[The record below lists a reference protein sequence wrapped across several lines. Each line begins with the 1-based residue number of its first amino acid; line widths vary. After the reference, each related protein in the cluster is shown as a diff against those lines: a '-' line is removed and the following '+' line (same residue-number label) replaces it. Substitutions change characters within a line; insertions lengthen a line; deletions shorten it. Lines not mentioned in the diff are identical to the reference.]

1 MSAQKR
7 QKSDKFNKK
16 DPDEETKEII
26 DIISNDD
33 AQPSPGCVLNYSQ
46 KLNDP
51 TYFYKE
57 SSSKGIFSKLEIA
70 IRKESNALLK
80 NINQMQTLFLTNR
93 VRLYEIRRQSTPLY
107 IHDEQEDTGDDNAKR
122 RKISSQDPKASPTL
136 GTFPKSSSIPI
147 PRSAPSGSGASSSRE
162 KLPIDLSYLSTFGYS
177 APSGSGASSSREKLP
192 IELSYLSTFGY
203 SAPSGS
209 GASSSSRKP
218 PDEAKKMGSEV
229 KRGVTLKTLSTLRE
243 NDTDGNHTDGT
254 LESSS
259 PDSSKKRR
267 STEEI
272 PPIPEIEAPKGRTKM
287 VQNLNPIRTGCDIGR
302 FSFVQLLAEI
312 KKSLPIWKIKEAAL
326 VQKNA
331 ARPHTRGRPPGAFDE
346 FQRKLTRE
354 MTALAVH
361 HFTADKIAKEKEN
374 KGVPEDPA
382 EKKRR
387 ENAYKTT
394 AHNVYALLEIQDC
407 TWKNP
412 ENLT

>member
-57 SSSKGIFSKLEIA
+57 SSSKGIFTKLEIA

-162 KLPIDLSYLSTFGYS
+162 KLPID
-177 APSGSGASSSREKLP
+177 
-192 IELSYLSTFGY
+192 LSYLSTFGY

-361 HFTADKIAKEKEN
+361 RFTADKIAKEKEN

-394 AHNVYALLEIQDC
+394 AHNVYALLEIQNC